1 MKIYK
6 VKNGETFASIAKRFN
21 LSAEVI
27 KKENGFNQEVFEGA
41 RLIISDTGLSHRV
54 KPFEKISDIATF
66 YNVSVN
72 KLMEINHMT
81 KPYVFAGQTLVIPV

>member
-1 MKIYK
+1 MTVYK
-6 VKNGETFASIAKRFN
+6 VKKGETFSSIAKAFN
-21 LSAEVI
+21 LSAELI
-27 KKENGFNQEVFEGA
+27 KKENGFVGEIFEGA
-41 RLIISDTGLSHRV
+41 RLLLNDTGISHRV

-66 YNVSVN
+66 YNVSLD

>member
-1 MKIYK
+1 MKVYK
-6 VKNGETFASIAKRFN
+6 VKKGETFSSIAKKFN
-21 LSAEVI
+21 LSTELI
-27 KKENGFNQEVFEGA
+27 KKENGFVGEIFEGA
-41 RLIISDTGLSHRV
+41 RLLLNDTGISHRV

-66 YNVSVN
+66 YNVSLD

>member
-1 MKIYK
+1 MKVYK
-6 VKNGETFASIAKRFN
+6 VKSGETFASIAKQFN
-21 LSAEVI
+21 LSVEVI
-27 KKENGFNQEVFEGA
+27 KKENGWQGEVFEGA
-41 RLIISDTGLSHRV
+41 RLLLNDSGISHRV

-72 KLMEINHMT
+72 TLMEINHMT